1 MSVSHSQLYR
11 SHYPVFQLEK
21 NVTVGHSVKLLGRY
35 KRDLRLNVILYENFL
50 CTRFMT
56 FRFSYLKDWPD
67 RISQGL
73 EQVAAYKEIIK
84 FYSFTS
90 SPRKSSAGSIKLTS
104 PLWLASVWTISCRQ
118 PSSAFCKN
126 WLQLHVLKN
135 FQCTDATEK
144 SLI

>member
-11 SHYPVFQLEK
+11 SHYPVFQLQK

-35 KRDLRLNVILYENFL
+35 KRDLRRNSIRELLVY
-50 CTRFMT
+50 T
-56 FRFSYLKDWPD
+56 FCDLPFQSLKRLTGQNIAGTWTSCGIQSDH
-67 RISQGL
+67 
-73 EQVAAYKEIIK
+73 K

-90 SPRKSSAGSIKLTS
+90 SPRKSSPGSIKLTS
-104 PLWLASVWTISCRQ
+104 LLWLASVWSISCRQ